1 MTEDITQRSE
11 KGPVKWLGFFLNS
24 LAAITLFALM
34 LITCIDVIGR
44 YVFNRPLT
52 GSTELT
58 EIAVGIVVFAAFPVI
73 SWRREHIVVDIFDG
87 FFTPAMEF
95 VRNIII
101 NSIAAIALFFLGQR
115 ILLLGKRSLGYG
127 EVTEYLA
134 IPTGWMINFI
144 GAMCWLSAFSLVT
157 IGIYRAYIIL
167 QTSRNSLAPGSGPD
181 FDSVKDSM

>member
-1 MTEDITQRSE
+1 MTENIIQRSE

-44 YVFNRPLT
+44 YLFNKPLT

-58 EIAVGIVVFAAFPVI
+58 EIAVGIVVFSAFPVI

-87 FFTPAMEF
+87 FFSSKMEF

-101 NSIAAIALFFLGQR
+101 NSTSAIALFFLGKR
-115 ILLLGKRSLGYG
+115 IILLGNRSLGYG
-127 EVTEYLA
+127 EVTEYLE

-157 IGIYRAYIIL
+157 IGIYRAYTVL
-167 QTSRNSLAPGSGPD
+167 QSSKGSFSSNSS
-181 FDSVKDSM
+181 SVKDSM